1 MRKNDFVH
9 LHVHSQYSLLDGAIR
24 IDDLFAKAKEYHI
37 PALAITDHGNMFGVI
52 EFYEKARSYDI
63 KPIIGCEVYLAPESR
78 FKKESHGIK
87 DTSYH
92 LVLLAEDNTG
102 YKNLIKLV
110 SLGYLEGF
118 YYRPRIDKEILK
130 KYSNGLIALSSCMH
144 GELPSLIL
152 RNQEKESFEAAKE
165 YLEIFPDS
173 FYLEIQE
180 NNLIEQ
186 SKVNEGLLKL
196 GKELN
201 IPLVATNDCHYL
213 NKSDFEAHEALLCIQ
228 TGKTVN
234 DPDRLRFKTDELY
247 FKSPEEMENK
257 FSYAPEALKNTIEIA
272 NRCNLEIVL
281 NKLSFPHFPLPPEE
295 KDDSF
300 LEKEALKGLE
310 GRIGKSEDDT
320 YYKRLRNELETIKKM
335 GFSSYFLIVSDFV
348 RYAKSKKIPVGPG
361 RGSAA
366 GSLVANAL
374 GITNIDPI
382 KYDLIF
388 ERFLNP
394 ERISPP
400 DIDIDFCMEGRDE
413 IIHYVT
419 EKYGAEN
426 VAQIITFGK
435 MQAKAVVRDVG
446 RVLDIPYKE
455 VDKIA
460 KLIPNTPNITLS
472 QTLSEEEILKKI
484 VEEDATIKKL
494 MDLALSL
501 EGLVRHASTH
511 AAGIVISEKP
521 LVEYLPLYRG
531 QNNEVITQFSMND
544 IGKIGLIKFDFLGLK
559 TLTVIDKTIKSIK
572 EEVNIDKLSLN
583 DKKVYK
589 LLSKGETEG
598 VFQLE
603 SQGMK
608 DLLLKMKP
616 ENFDD
621 IIALLALYRP
631 GPLGSGMVDEFI
643 KRKQGKIPIEY
654 ELPQL
659 EDILKDTYGVI
670 LYQEQVM
677 QIAIRLASFTP
688 GDSDILRS
696 AMGKKKPAE
705 MKRQKEKFISGA
717 FKNNIKKVKAKKIFD
732 LMSIFAEY
740 GFNKSH
746 STAYALIAYQTAY
759 LKAHF
764 KVEFMAALLTCEME
778 NTDKVIKHIAY
789 CRECGI
795 EVLPP
800 DINSSLKD
808 FTPFDGKIRFGL
820 AAIKNVGETAVE
832 SILEVREKDG
842 EFISIFDFCEKVDLR
857 KVNRKVI
864 ESLIKCGAFD
874 SIGAKRAPIMAVLDN
889 AIESGQS
896 FQKDKETGQTS
907 LFEML
912 KEDDKEKNKKIK
924 YPSIEEWKEN
934 ELLRFEKETL
944 GFYITSHPLVKYQKK
959 LSLITNL
966 DTEKLINLEDQK
978 GIKIGGVVAS
988 IKEINTRRGDRMAFI
1003 SLEDLK
1009 GFVEVIVFSEVFKSS
1024 SKVIK
1029 GEKPILVEGNL
1040 NREEEKIKIIA
1051 SKIILLSEALE
1062 EKGKSIHLSIN
1073 IQNDTTRQLED
1084 LYNILKK
1091 HKGNSPA
1098 YLHFIIPQKSETI
1111 VFLGDNF
1118 KLNPTLPLYKEI
1130 ETIFGQGALNL
1141 K

>member
-1 MRKNDFVH
+1 
-9 LHVHSQYSLLDGAIR
+9 
-24 IDDLFAKAKEYHI
+24 
-37 PALAITDHGNMFGVI
+37 
-52 EFYEKARSYDI
+52 
-63 KPIIGCEVYLAPESR
+63 
-78 FKKESHGIK
+78 
-87 DTSYH
+87 
-92 LVLLAEDNTG
+92 
-102 YKNLIKLV
+102 
-110 SLGYLEGF
+110 
-118 YYRPRIDKEILK
+118 
-130 KYSNGLIALSSCMH
+130 
-144 GELPSLIL
+144 
-152 RNQEKESFEAAKE
+152 
-165 YLEIFPDS
+165 
-173 FYLEIQE
+173 
-180 NNLIEQ
+180 
-186 SKVNEGLLKL
+186 
-196 GKELN
+196 
-201 IPLVATNDCHYL
+201 
-213 NKSDFEAHEALLCIQ
+213 
-228 TGKTVN
+228 
-234 DPDRLRFKTDELY
+234 
-247 FKSPEEMENK
+247 
-257 FSYAPEALKNTIEIA
+257 
-272 NRCNLEIVL
+272 
-281 NKLSFPHFPLPPEE
+281 
-295 KDDSF
+295 
-300 LEKEALKGLE
+300 
-310 GRIGKSEDDT
+310 
-320 YYKRLRNELETIKKM
+320 
-335 GFSSYFLIVSDFV
+335 
-348 RYAKSKKIPVGPG
+348 
-361 RGSAA
+361 
-366 GSLVANAL
+366 
-374 GITNIDPI
+374 
-382 KYDLIF
+382 
-388 ERFLNP
+388 
-394 ERISPP
+394 
-400 DIDIDFCMEGRDE
+400 
-413 IIHYVT
+413 
-419 EKYGAEN
+419 
-426 VAQIITFGK
+426 
-435 MQAKAVVRDVG
+435 
-446 RVLDIPYKE
+446 
-455 VDKIA
+455 
-460 KLIPNTPNITLS
+460 
-472 QTLSEEEILKKI
+472 
-484 VEEDATIKKL
+484 
-494 MDLALSL
+494 
-501 EGLVRHASTH
+501 
-511 AAGIVISEKP
+511 
-521 LVEYLPLYRG
+521 
-531 QNNEVITQFSMND
+531 
-544 IGKIGLIKFDFLGLK
+544 
-559 TLTVIDKTIKSIK
+559 
-572 EEVNIDKLSLN
+572 
-583 DKKVYK
+583 
-589 LLSKGETEG
+589 
-598 VFQLE
+598 
-603 SQGMK
+603 
-608 DLLLKMKP
+608 
-616 ENFDD
+616 
-621 IIALLALYRP
+621 
-631 GPLGSGMVDEFI
+631 
-643 KRKQGKIPIEY
+643 
-654 ELPQL
+654 
-659 EDILKDTYGVI
+659 
-670 LYQEQVM
+670 
-677 QIAIRLASFTP
+677 
-688 GDSDILRS
+688 
-696 AMGKKKPAE
+696 
-705 MKRQKEKFISGA
+705 
-717 FKNNIKKVKAKKIFD
+717 
-732 LMSIFAEY
+732 MSIFAEY

-842 EFISIFDFCEKVDLR
+842 EFISIFDFCERVDLR